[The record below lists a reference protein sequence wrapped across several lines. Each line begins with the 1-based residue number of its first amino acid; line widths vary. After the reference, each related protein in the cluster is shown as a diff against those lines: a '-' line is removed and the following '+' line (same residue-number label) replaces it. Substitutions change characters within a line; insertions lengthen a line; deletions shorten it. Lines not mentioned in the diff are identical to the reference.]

1 MPLDK
6 NTDNPIF
13 LKLKRIPYQ
22 ELKNIIYRMSYEES
36 IKIFNSGTNK
46 EAFLNECGWTLR
58 EFVRK
63 LMKEIQS

>member
-36 IKIFNSGTNK
+36 IKIFNSDTNK
-46 EAFLNECGWTLR
+46 EAFLNEYGWALR
-58 EFVRK
+58 EFVRE

>member
-36 IKIFNSGTNK
+36 IKIFNSDTNK
-46 EAFLNECGWTLR
+46 EAFLNEYGWTLR